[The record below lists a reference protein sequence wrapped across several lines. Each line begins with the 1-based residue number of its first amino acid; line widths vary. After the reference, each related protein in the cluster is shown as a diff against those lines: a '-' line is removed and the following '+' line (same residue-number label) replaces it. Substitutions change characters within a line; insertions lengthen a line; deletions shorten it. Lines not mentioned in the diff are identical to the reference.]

1 MKKILLL
8 AVVFVVSNM
17 IFAQEVSFGAKV
29 GVNYGATL
37 TSDAD
42 YNALF
47 KGTIH
52 PQFSVFAELG
62 LNDAFALQGGLDYFG
77 SGFQGKG
84 EDVNYKPL
92 GSAVEFQVKNE
103 VKGKLAYLQIPI
115 LAKYYITEGFSV
127 EAGPYVGF
135 LLSAKYDGKSTTSF
149 GGTVVG
155 TTTYDN
161 EDLKDDYNSTDF
173 GLKIGVGYKLENGL
187 MFSAGYNL
195 GLSDIQKEKASE
207 VSGDEGV
214 KGTESFKVKNQF
226 FQFGIGY
233 KFL

>member
-1 MKKILLL
+1 MKKFLLL
-8 AVVFVVSNM
+8 AVVFVVSNVV
-17 IFAQEVSFGAKV
+17 FAQEVTFGAKV

-47 KGTIH
+47 KGAIR
-52 PQFSVFAELG
+52 PQFGVFAELN
-62 LNDAFALQGGLDYFG
+62 LSDAFALQGGLEYFG

-84 EDVNYKPL
+84 EDVDYKPL
-92 GSAVEFQVKNE
+92 GSTVELQVKNE
-103 VKGKLAYLQIPI
+103 VKGKLAYLQVPV

-135 LLSAKYDGKSTTSF
+135 LLSAKYDGKSTTSYN
-149 GGTVVG
+149 GSVLG
-155 TTTYDN
+155 TTDYDN
-161 EDLKDDYNSTDF
+161 EDLKDEYNSTDF
-173 GLKIGVGYKLENGL
+173 GLKFGVGYKLENGL

-195 GLSDIQKEKASE
+195 GLSDLQKEDEGE
-207 VSGDEGV
+207 VSGDDGV

-226 FQFGIGY
+226 FQFGVGY